1 MAGKLLTVVIAMH
14 AAVAAGLAGGS
25 ALAQQQTDQE
35 PAARSALLEEVVV
48 TARKR
53 EESMQDVPLAVT
65 ALGQSQLEALKVRN
79 LTDVQFGM
87 PSVVLTENGTQ
98 KGTANFSI
106 RGLSALSSIGGV
118 DPAVGVFVDG
128 VYMGLNNGV
137 ILDMYDVRS
146 LEVLRGPQ
154 GTLFGRNTTGGAVL
168 VNNNAPS
175 DTPEVSARAAV
186 DGNPNG
192 DGGLN
197 YYLMG
202 MVSGPL
208 SETFSARLVAYY
220 NNDDGWFTNNF
231 DGKNFG
237 ENETIMVR
245 PSIRWTP
252 NDDVELIV
260 RYEYQNVKADGANG
274 QSHTNGSGIPGTPV
288 NYKRGTFNFSIDE
301 PGHDNRRVDFLTTTL
316 NWDVGFGNGMVTNIL
331 GWRDVSAKALLD
343 VDSQPVWMFHA
354 SIGIDYE
361 QVSDELRYVGTFG
374 DASVTTGVLYYTNDL
389 KYDEGRYL
397 LGIATGGVRP
407 ALTQDGGGHHEV
419 ESLSWFGAVDYALNE
434 NWVLNV
440 GLNVTNEKK
449 DVKIASLFRNV
460 DDQCDVLQGTCP
472 YDFEDDTS
480 WTNVSPKLGVTYT
493 FASGSIGYGSWSRGY
508 RSGLYNLRNTVPDP
522 AGPGPVDEEQADSF
536 EVGFKTDFGG
546 RGRLNGAVYYATLKD
561 AQRVVETPGAVS
573 GVVQVLKNAAD
584 VEYLGFELETSWA
597 LTDRLTFI
605 GNVGYLDASYTKV
618 SYDLNADGAVDG
630 KDKDLTPPTAPD
642 WTYLLGLTHT
652 LPIGSWE
659 MASRINYAYTAK
671 MYVSEDNKSYFDSV
685 GMLGAGIDFRQAD
698 GHWAVG
704 IYGKNLLNDVS
715 YTNDTQLP
723 TLLGPLPLGGTFAS
737 MQKGR
742 VLGLEAS
749 YSF

>member
-1 MAGKLLTVVIAMH
+1 MLTGVIAIR
-14 AAVAAGLAGGS
+14 AAVAACLASGS
-25 ALAQQQTDQE
+25 ALAQEQTDQE

-65 ALGQSQLEALKVRN
+65 ALSDGQLEALKVRN

-106 RGLSALSSIGGV
+106 RGLATLGSIGGV

-128 VYMGLNNGV
+128 VYMGLNNGA

-154 GTLFGRNTTGGAVL
+154 GTLFGRNTTGGAIL
-168 VNNNAPS
+168 INNNAPS
-175 DTPEVSARAAV
+175 QTLEASARTAI

-197 YYLMG
+197 HYVMG

-208 SETFSARLVAYY
+208 SETLSARVVVYY
-220 NNDDGWFTNNF
+220 NVDDGWFTNKY
-231 DGKNFG
+231 DGKSFG
-237 ENETIMVR
+237 QNETVMVR

-252 NDDVELIV
+252 NDDIELIV
-260 RYEYQNVKADGANG
+260 RYEYQDAKADGANG

-288 NYKRGTFNFSIDE
+288 NFKRGTFNFSIDE
-301 PGHDNRRVDFLTTTL
+301 PGYDNRRVDFLTATL
-316 NWDVGFGNGMVTNIL
+316 NWDVGFGDGTVTNIL

-374 DASVTTGVLYYTNDL
+374 EASVTTGVLYYTNRL

-397 LGIATGGVRP
+397 LGVATGGARP

-419 ESLSWFGAVDYALNE
+419 ESSSWFGAVDYALNE
-434 NWVLNV
+434 RWVLSA

-449 DVKIASLFRNV
+449 DVRIASLFRNV
-460 DDQCDVLQGTCP
+460 DEPCDVLKGTCP
-472 YDFEDDTS
+472 YDFEDYKS
-480 WTNVSPKLGVTYT
+480 WTNASPKLGATYT
-493 FASGSIGYGSWSRGY
+493 FAGGSIGYGSWSRGY

-561 AQRVVETPGAVS
+561 AQRVVETSGAVS

-584 VEYLGFELETSWA
+584 VEHLGFELETSWA

-605 GNVGYLDASYTKV
+605 GNVGCLDASYTRV
-618 SYDLNADGAVDG
+618 WYDLNADGAVDG
-630 KDKDLTPPTAPD
+630 KDKNLTPPTAPN
-642 WTYLLGLTHT
+642 WTYLIGLTHT
-652 LPIGSWE
+652 LPIGRWE
-659 MASRINYAYTAK
+659 MASRISYAYTAK
-671 MYVSEDNKSYFDSV
+671 MYLSEDNKSFFDSV
-685 GMLGAGIDFRQAD
+685 GILGAGIDFRQSD
-698 GHWAVG
+698 GHWVVG

-742 VLGLEAS
+742 VLGLEAL